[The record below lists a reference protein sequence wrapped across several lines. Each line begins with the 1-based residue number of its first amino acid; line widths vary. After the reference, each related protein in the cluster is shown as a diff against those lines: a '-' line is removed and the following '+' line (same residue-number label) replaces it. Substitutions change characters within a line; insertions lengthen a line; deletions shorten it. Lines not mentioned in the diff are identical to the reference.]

1 MNKDKV
7 LKILAPL
14 YPKNLP
20 NNPQTTDEIKGI
32 NNIFK
37 NIVVFKLTKKT
48 YGGRRLNSSLQLYV
62 T

>member
-48 YGGRRLNSSLQLYV
+48 CGGRKLNSSPQLYV